1 MQLRRPITGKLSALV
16 SKQRCCLRS
25 YVSII
30 QNHQFGSTYQHRNCI
45 NVRCAQNY
53 NLQQHCWLS
62 SGSKDIN
69 TNKGNETVV
78 NDNTSDGSSS
88 TAEDDIDCT
97 AKDNEENKSSISSEE
112 KDVIKDEDNMSS
124 DPVHFP
130 WRHEADPPARIEAKD
145 DLSGMPNNFRSRFV
159 RRLVACRELN
169 LTPLD
174 AISIPFYSRSWE
186 DELANNFKGA
196 FELALQ
202 ELLRSV
208 LHCKVEVKGDA
219 GEQGVLSIDTSIK
232 SDSTE
237 NDGNDKVDTNSIED
251 NAYLNQMLDKKL
263 IEKYN
268 INTDN
273 MNVKLSIKPIE
284 ANLET
289 IFAIPLLSREI
300 VERLPHLE
308 GAYQQIERTFEE
320 TKSYQEV
327 KKMTFDLAN
336 EIGEEDAFT
345 RTVIADCVVYCSEFF
360 QVKDELT
367 GLVIQGMEDDQPS
380 EEIAHNVRFEVVTE
394 KSEDGGFGRK
404 LNQWK
409 IIDIDDQLEGNVFH

>member
-1 MQLRRPITGKLSALV
+1 MQLRRPITGKLSILV
-16 SKQRCCLRS
+16 SKQRCSLRS
-25 YVSII
+25 YVSIV
-30 QNHQFGSTYQHRNCI
+30 QCHQFGSTYLHRKR
-45 NVRCAQNY
+45 VDTRCAQIN
-53 NLQQHCWLS
+53 NLQQHYWLS
-62 SGSKDIN
+62 SGSKDNI
-69 TNKGNETVV
+69 K
-78 NDNTSDGSSS
+78 DSTSDDSSS
-88 TAEDDIDCT
+88 TAEDNDGLDNDIDGT
-97 AKDNEENKSSISSEE
+97 AKDNEKKKSSMPSEE
-112 KDVIKDEDNMSS
+112 KLFTKEVSEDKGS
-124 DPVHFP
+124 DLVYFP
-130 WRHEADPPARIEAKD
+130 WRHEADPPARVEAKD

-174 AISIPFYSRSWE
+174 AISIPFYSRQWE
-186 DELANNFKGA
+186 VELANNFKGA

-202 ELLRSV
+202 ELLKSV
-208 LHCKVEVKGDA
+208 FHCKVEVKGDV
-219 GEQGVLSIDTSIK
+219 GEQGVLSLDTSMK
-232 SDSTE
+232 SDTHSD
-237 NDGNDKVDTNSIED
+237 DGDDKVNANSIED

-263 IEKYN
+263 IDKFN

-273 MNVKLSIKPIE
+273 MHVKLSIKPIE
-284 ANLET
+284 GTLET
-289 IFAIPLLSREI
+289 IFAVPLLSREI

-360 QVKDELT
+360 QVKDALT
-367 GLVIQGMEDDQPS
+367 GLVIQGMEDDQPA